1 MVELLEHLIRCLAD
15 HPRQARAALY
25 RELLRSEA
33 FLLTVD
39 APLGMEEDLRVAKP
53 QDSFPVWADRDPEM
67 GGVWVPV
74 FPARDAV
81 AGYVAARALK
91 APPGQEFLWMGH
103 EPGTVFSLLRRVKC
117 FAGIRLYLEEGC
129 EVELPWSHVRAL
141 AEHKVPPE
149 TPDLYEMPVAKFVLP
164 RGVRMAFGRVNAGPR
179 EPEGRLLI
187 VPEAGRFRAQD
198 MRKLVRLPWG
208 EGGEAWM
215 ACRHFLQVL
224 RLARSLGHG
233 NADSYIEDLLCSLIG
248 FQFFG
253 EAEALCGWVL
263 RKGREAYAWA
273 ALAVVYSKTGR
284 FEDLAALCL
293 RGVTKYPAERAFPMH
308 GARALSRL
316 GHREEALETLRAALQ
331 RFPGDA
337 RFLEAL
343 QDLGPTPAAGL

>member
-1 MVELLEHLIRCLAD
+1 MVETLEHLIRRLAD
-15 HPRQARAALY
+15 HPRQPRAAIY

-39 APLGMEEDLRVAKP
+39 APLAMEEDLRVAKP
-53 QDSFPVWADRDPEM
+53 EGSFPVWADRDPEM

-81 AGYVAARALK
+81 AGFVASRALK

-129 EVELPWSHVRAL
+129 EVEIPWSHVRVL
-141 AEHKVPPE
+141 SERKLPPDAPE
-149 TPDLYEMPVAKFVLP
+149 IYEMPVAKLVLP
-164 RGVRMAFGRVNAGPR
+164 RGARLTFGRVQAGPR
-179 EPEGRLLI
+179 QPEGRLLI
-187 VPEAGRFRAQD
+187 APEAGHFRPQD

-208 EGGEAWM
+208 EEGEVWM
-215 ACRHFLQVL
+215 ACRHFLQLL
-224 RLARSLGHG
+224 RLGRSLGHG
-233 NADSYIEDLLCSLIG
+233 NSESYIEDLLSSLIG

-253 EAEALCGWVL
+253 EAEALCEWIL

-273 ALAVVYSKTGR
+273 ALAAIYSKTGR
-284 FEDLAALCL
+284 LEDLAFLCV
-293 RGVTKYPAERAFPMH
+293 RGATKYPAEKAFPLH
-308 GARALSRL
+308 GARALSLL
-316 GHREEALETLRAALQ
+316 GRREEALETLRAALR

-337 RFLEAL
+337 RLLEVL
-343 QDLGPTPAAGL
+343 QTLGPASAAGI